1 MESSSVQKGPEQW
14 FLAAHPERGTLRVQ
28 VSTGRGLFPVA
39 VITELPLV
47 IVDVQR
53 GGVTDSSGIV
63 EGICLP
69 ALPTG
74 WSQSS
79 ETAGISGTAYQASV
93 RHPQYSTVDARQVA
107 VFPRIETILAVSLE
121 LA

>member
-28 VSTGRGLFPVA
+28 VSTGRGLFPVEGA
-39 VITELPLV
+39 RVEIYRYFGPERTVFYE
-47 IVDVQR
+47 
-53 GGVTDSSGIV
+53 GVTDSS
-63 EGICLP
+63 CLP